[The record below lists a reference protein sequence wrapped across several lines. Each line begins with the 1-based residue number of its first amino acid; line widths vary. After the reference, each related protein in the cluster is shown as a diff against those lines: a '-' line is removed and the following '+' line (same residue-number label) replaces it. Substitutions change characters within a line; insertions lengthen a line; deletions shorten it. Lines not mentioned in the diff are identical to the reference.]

1 MELIRGRHNLSPR
14 HRGCVASIGNFDGV
28 HRGHRAVIEGL
39 ARKGREMGLPVT
51 VVTFEPHP
59 QDFFRN
65 GCGPPRIMGFRE
77 KLEALGALG
86 VERVLC
92 LRFGRKLASLSARDF
107 IRQVLVDGIGVRY
120 LAVGDDF
127 RFGRGRGGDF
137 QLLCEYSAAGGF
149 TVAAAST
156 LLAGAERI
164 SSSLVRKLLAAG
176 DLEEAARL
184 MGRPL
189 RFSGRVMHGAK
200 RGRGWG
206 WPTANL
212 SLKSMNPAVRGVFA
226 VEAEVEASA
235 PLPAVANIGRR
246 PTVDSAAPLVEVH
259 ILDYVG
265 DLYGRRLRV
274 TAVKKL
280 RDEKKFPDSKTLRA
294 QIARDAAQARAFFA
308 LPVAA
313 AAGAAP

>member
-1 MELIRGRHNLSPR
+1 MELIRGCHNLGAR

-39 ARKGREMGLPVT
+39 ARNGREMGLPVT

-59 QDFFRN
+59 QDFFRS
-65 GCGPPRIMGFRE
+65 GFGPPRIMGFRE

-92 LRFGRKLASLSARDF
+92 LRFDRKLAALSARDF
-107 IRQVLVDGIGVRY
+107 IRRMLVDGIGVRY

-127 RFGRGRGGDF
+127 RFGRGREGDF
-137 QLLCEYSAAGGF
+137 QLLRECSAAGGF

-156 LLAGAERI
+156 LSVGAERI
-164 SSSLVRKLLAAG
+164 SSSLLRKLLAAG
-176 DLEEAARL
+176 KLDEAAQL

-226 VEAEVEASA
+226 VEAEVEAPP

-246 PTVDSAAPLVEVH
+246 PTVDLAAPLAEVH
-259 ILDYVG
+259 LLDYDG

-274 TAVKKL
+274 TVVKKL
-280 RDEKKFPDSKTLRA
+280 RDEKKFPDSKALRA
-294 QIARDAAQARAFFA
+294 QIARDAAHARAFFD

-313 AAGAAP
+313 AAEAAP

>member
-39 ARKGREMGLPVT
+39 ARKGRELGLPVT

-92 LRFGRKLASLSARDF
+92 LRFGRKLAALSARDF

-137 QLLCEYSAAGGF
+137 QLLRECSAAGGF
-149 TVAAAST
+149 TVTAAST

-164 SSSLVRKLLAAG
+164 SSSLIRKLLAAG
-176 DLEEAARL
+176 KLEEAAQL

-212 SLKSMNPAVRGVFA
+212 SLKSMNPAVQGVFA
-226 VEAEVEASA
+226 AEAEVEAAA

-280 RDEKKFPDSKTLRA
+280 RDEKKFPDSKKLRA
-294 QIARDAAQARAFFA
+294 QIARDAAQARAFFD